1 MIFGLGAAVGW
12 GVADFLAAISSR
24 RIGSVGAV
32 VVSQTVGL
40 AGYAVLFATTGVAFD
55 VSAFDV
61 IVMLCS
67 GAVAAGAYFALYR
80 GLELGPIT
88 LVSPIGSAFALV
100 TILLAVVLAG
110 ESLRGAVLA
119 GVVVT
124 LAGVFLTSTDLRR
137 LGADVRRHWG
147 GIPFGLLAMVG
158 FGVVAFITGRY
169 AQEVGWLLPI
179 FIVRAG
185 SVAVVVTV
193 AVRRGGP
200 VVRGMGVGDLALIT
214 VVGVAD
220 LLGIAMYSMG
230 SERGLISIV
239 AAASAAFT
247 LIPVAGG
254 LVFFGERPAPNQ
266 GLGVAAVVGG
276 LLLLG
281 IATG

>member
-12 GVADFLAAISSR
+12 GFADFLAAISAR

-32 VVSQTVGL
+32 VASQTVGL
-40 AGYAVLFATTGVAFD
+40 AGYAVLFVANDVAFD
-55 VSAFDV
+55 VSALDV
-61 IVMLCS
+61 TLLLGS

-100 TILLAVVLAG
+100 TILLAVVLLG

-119 GVVVT
+119 GVIVT
-124 LAGVFLTSTDLRR
+124 LGGVFLTSTDLRR
-137 LGADVRRHWG
+137 LGAEVRRHWG

-158 FGVVAFITGRY
+158 FGVAAFITGRY

-179 FIVRAG
+179 AIGRAG
-185 SVAVVVTV
+185 SIIVVLTV
-193 AVRRGGP
+193 AARRSGP
-200 VVRGMGVGDLALIT
+200 VVRGMGLGDLALIT
-214 VVGVAD
+214 VVGLAD

-254 LVFFGERPAPNQ
+254 LAFFGERPAPNQ
-266 GLGVAAVVGG
+266 GFGVVMVIGG